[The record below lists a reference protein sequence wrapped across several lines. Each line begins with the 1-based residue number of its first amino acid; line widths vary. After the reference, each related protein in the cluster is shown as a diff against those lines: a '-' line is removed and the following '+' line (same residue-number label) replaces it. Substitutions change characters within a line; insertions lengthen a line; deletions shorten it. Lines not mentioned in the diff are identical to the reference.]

1 MMPAGGAVA
10 PPGGSGN
17 VTLPAEKVIHAEAAC
32 MAVVTVSQIRHRG
45 AVMTGDTKFAALGS
59 IVPLLCST
67 IGADIDAA
75 SGIRVVGTGR
85 QAGGGRVRTSMP
97 GG

>member
-1 MMPAGGAVA
+1 
-10 PPGGSGN
+10 
-17 VTLPAEKVIHAEAAC
+17 
-32 MAVVTVSQIRHRG
+32 
-45 AVMTGDTKFAALGS
+45 MTGDTKFAALGS